1 MIEPT
6 QIPEVVKRVTIAV
19 LTLSHVQFASFL
31 IGLFGVAVTM
41 EFFGLLSPDNQPR
54 FDHLARTLARTAVI
68 IYSTG
73 AVVAIIF
80 ILVFTITFPS
90 FWYIVVR
97 DNFWALF
104 LEAIT
109 FVLTILYLFPWYYT
123 WDRLADFKWVHVSLG
138 LALIVVAQ
146 LQQAMIDVVA
156 GYMLTPVPPE
166 DLLRVI
172 FNPTSLPLD
181 AHRLVGDFSF
191 AGFVVAGYAAFRT
204 LRAKDPDLRSYY
216 DWVGNIGLVAGLGF
230 LFLQPAV
237 GIAYLEEIRA
247 NTPGAFDTM
256 MRGRNSWLFLV
267 LVGFISVLFS
277 LSLQYMRLQVRK
289 SDRWGDGLLRGSLI
303 VVVLS
308 ALLLLQP
315 YVLGPSQDY
324 AWINW
329 VNPIG
334 SMQPWKYIAFAAMTL
349 ASITAL
355 IAYLG
360 IQRRGM
366 RWGYLERGGRRA
378 QYFLAALAILASA
391 TMVWMGYVRESSRSP
406 YLIYYRLPIEQ
417 PERFPKLQPTP
428 TRGGPSSYQPPDGT
442 LDGLDYN
449 PGRSGR

>member
-6 QIPEVVKRVTIAV
+6 QISEVVKRITIAV
-19 LTLSHVQFASFL
+19 LTLSHIQFAAFL
-31 IGLFGVAVTM
+31 IGIFGFAVTM
-41 EFFGLLSPDNQPR
+41 ELFGLLSPANQPR
-54 FDHLARTLARTAVI
+54 FDRLARTLGRTAVI

-73 AVVAIIF
+73 AVLAIIF
-80 ILVFTITFPS
+80 ILVFTVTFPS

-123 WDRLADFKWVHVSLG
+123 WDRLAGFKWVHVSLG

-166 DLLRVI
+166 DLLRV
-172 FNPTSLPLD
+172 FLNPTSLPLD

-204 LRAKDPDLRSYY
+204 LRARDLERRSYY
-216 DWVGNIGLVAGLGF
+216 DWVGNLGLVAGLGF

-256 MRGRNSWLFLV
+256 MRGRNSWLFLI
-267 LVGFISVLFS
+267 LVGFISILFS
-277 LSLQYMRLQVRK
+277 LSLQYMRLQIRK
-289 SDRWGDGLLRGSLI
+289 SDRWGEGLLRGLLI
-303 VVVLS
+303 AVVLS

-315 YVLGPSQDY
+315 YVIGPSQDY

-334 SMQPWKYIAFAAMTL
+334 SMQPWKYIAFAVMTL
-349 ASITAL
+349 ASIAAL
-355 IAYLG
+355 IAYLS
-360 IQRRGM
+360 IQRRGL
-366 RWGYLERGGRRA
+366 RWGHMERGGRRA

-391 TMVWMGYVRESSRSP
+391 TMAWMGYIRESSRSP

-417 PERFPKLQPTP
+417 PEQFPKLQPTP
-428 TRGGPSSYQPPDGT
+428 TPVAPSSYQSPGVAAA
-442 LDGLDYN
+442 GLDSD
-449 PGRSGR
+449 PGRGGR